1 MQEQIFQVGQKA
13 PDFTAEAV
21 FDYEF
26 KNISLQDYKGK
37 YVVLFFYPLDFTFV
51 CPTEIIAFSEMADEF
66 AKNGAQILGVSVDSK
81 FSHLAWINTPRKQ
94 GGLGQIK
101 FPLISDITKEIS
113 RKYRVLLENAGVTLR
128 GVFIIDPE
136 GLLKVQIV
144 HNNNIGRNIEEILR
158 LVKADKY
165 VSEHPGE
172 VCPVNWNEQKST
184 MKADVKGAKE
194 YFEKNNETM

>member
-13 PDFTAEAV
+13 PNFTAEAV
-21 FDYEF
+21 FNYEF
-26 KNISLQDYKGK
+26 VNISLEDYKGK

-51 CPTEIIAFSEMADEF
+51 CPTEIIAFSEMVDKFEKVG
-66 AKNGAQILGVSVDSK
+66 AKILGVSVDSK

-94 GGLGQIK
+94 GGLGEIK
-101 FPLISDITKEIS
+101 FPLISDITKGIS
-113 RKYRVLLENAGVTLR
+113 RKYQVLLEEGVTLR

-136 GLLKVQIV
+136 GVLKVQIV

-172 VCPVNWNEQKST
+172 VCPVNWTEQKST
-184 MKADVKGAKE
+184 MKADVKGSKE
-194 YFEKNNETM
+194 YFDVEYK

>member
-13 PDFTAEAV
+13 PNFTAEAV
-21 FDYEF
+21 SNYEF
-26 KNISLQDYKGK
+26 INVSLEDYKGK

-51 CPTEIIAFSEMADEF
+51 CPTEIIAFSEMVDEF
-66 AKNGAQILGVSVDSK
+66 EKVGAKILGASVDSK

-94 GGLGQIK
+94 GGLGEIK
-101 FPLISDITKEIS
+101 FPLVSDITKDIS
-113 RKYRVLLENAGVTLR
+113 RKYRVLLEEGVTLR

-136 GLLKVQIV
+136 GVLKVQIV

-165 VSEHPGE
+165 VLEHPGE
-172 VCPVNWNEQKST
+172 VCPVNWTEQKST
-184 MKADVKGAKE
+184 MKADVKGSKE
-194 YFEKNNETM
+194 YFGAEYK